1 MKKIAISKLPYQITL
16 ISLFLPLIASLL
28 WIEFHRIILLIT
40 IGMFSI
46 YFMQSNKKMIFSKTI
61 FFYIIFLFFLI
72 VYDQIFSRGLFYFSY
87 SHIIIYVFIFYH
99 CFLFDEKIN
108 FGTVIIRQI
117 SFIYLLI
124 ITFMVLELFFHL
136 TGNAHILIETFSE
149 GPYESTIHFYVEYHN
164 RFSELVGLNIGA
176 LNSMILGNQIA
187 SQLMICAMI
196 WFFPLYNIPG
206 SSSVAKKS
214 PLWFFLAFLLFII
227 SPTMTANVL
236 FIISISIY
244 IFILPISKIN
254 NIKSKIIFTL
264 FLSLVTI
271 MGLKY
276 LFPIFYDGS
285 IKVINNLN
293 QETTTLGYYIYGF
306 SYPFFVFIEMPF
318 WDQIFGRVNHGWAE
332 FGYIKLLIGNG
343 ALWVFSLT
351 FAIIS
356 IVYSAFKLLKNN
368 MSSFIT
374 LSEKKWIWI
383 AQVNAFICIIYFLS
397 LIHYI
402 TIFRLGVLQ
411 LFSFHIAITMY
422 AIKKY
427 KIFQKLK
434 FKKLSLQQ
442 DYLVTQS
449 FIKS

>member
-1 MKKIAISKLPYQITL
+1 MKKIAISKFPYQITL
-16 ISLFLPLIASLL
+16 ISISLPLISSLL

-99 CFLFDEKIN
+99 CFLFDKKIN
-108 FGTVIIRQI
+108 FETVIIRQI

-206 SSSVAKKS
+206 
-214 PLWFFLAFLLFII
+214 
-227 SPTMTANVL
+227 
-236 FIISISIY
+236 
-244 IFILPISKIN
+244 
-254 NIKSKIIFTL
+254 
-264 FLSLVTI
+264 
-271 MGLKY
+271 
-276 LFPIFYDGS
+276 
-285 IKVINNLN
+285 
-293 QETTTLGYYIYGF
+293 
-306 SYPFFVFIEMPF
+306 
-318 WDQIFGRVNHGWAE
+318 
-332 FGYIKLLIGNG
+332 
-343 ALWVFSLT
+343 
-351 FAIIS
+351 
-356 IVYSAFKLLKNN
+356 
-368 MSSFIT
+368 
-374 LSEKKWIWI
+374 
-383 AQVNAFICIIYFLS
+383 
-397 LIHYI
+397 
-402 TIFRLGVLQ
+402 
-411 LFSFHIAITMY
+411 
-422 AIKKY
+422 
-427 KIFQKLK
+427 
-434 FKKLSLQQ
+434 
-442 DYLVTQS
+442 
-449 FIKS
+449 